1 MSLKGLLE
9 NEFSNWLQEKNVVT
23 YHLKPSK
30 KLEFVDK
37 FRQKAF
43 KLSSGENLDM

>member
-9 NEFSNWLQEKNVVT
+9 NEFSSWLQEKGVVT
-23 YHLKPSK
+23 YHLKPSQ

-43 KLSSGENLDM
+43 ELS